1 MRLLKKPLGNSLLQ
15 EQLFSG
21 CHVQLLTEMR
31 FCVQHFKA
39 SLMAK
44 TKGYLRLC
52 KQQPLAYKPAFPE
65 MIQQMVPTCC
75 GGVKPWVSVAELHYS
90 FTRAL
95 LSLVVFDSDI
105 LHSLATRKTCNKGLG
120 VSQISWKRFILNPK
134 NCQARQVELPC
145 DPMMWGT
152 WSRDVEEWSP
162 WIGSFFFWGG
172 EIWEKHSNHHFLRV
186 KRHLGRRNSKTLHVG
201 RKPATVPSVVDRR
214 SFFHAVFLG
223 ALAYLNLF
231 DAHMQPMYYGSCELL
246 SCK

>member
-1 MRLLKKPLGNSLLQ
+1 
-15 EQLFSG
+15 
-21 CHVQLLTEMR
+21 MR

-65 MIQQMVPTCC
+65 MIQQMVPTCR
-75 GGVKPWVSVAELHYS
+75 GGVKPLVPWQS
-90 FTRAL
+90 FTIPLPAL
-95 LSLVVFDSDI
+95 FWVVLDSDI

-120 VSQISWKRFILNPK
+120 VSQISWRRFVLNPK

-162 WIGSFFFWGG
+162 WIGSFFLGGVWG

-231 DAHMQPMYYGSCELL
+231 DAYMQPMYYGSCELL